1 MPPPALGQGMRG
13 RKACDQSPGARVTC
27 WEPKQRWDSGRSWNY
42 TKDQPSCWRR
52 RLRQRRW
59 RAPAPPWLP
68 PPRLLPSLSLVEPS
82 PKPAGLGS
90 WTPEPAEV
98 GISPIQR
105 RAREVGGT
113 EGDQAR
119 TCTGCA
125 KRSSPLFP
133 LEMASAA
140 GLTSPLLDRKRN
152 LVPGPTEAPFLLGLC
167 LQSLAMLMDRIF
179 WGVWSLTWF
188 PICYGLNCA
197 LPLEFLH

>member
-152 LVPGPTEAPFLLGLC
+152 LVPVISRHPHGGPFPLWSLLAITGDADGPYLLGSLVINMVSHLLWTELC
-167 LQSLAMLMDRIF
+167 
-179 WGVWSLTWF
+179 
-188 PICYGLNCA
+188 P
-197 LPLEFLH
+197 PP